1 MSFTKRVLDIT
12 AALFG
17 MVLLSPLMLAIAL
30 AIRWRMGSPVMFRQR
45 RPGYRG
51 RPFTMLKFRTMTGGD
66 TGATRHSDAERL
78 TPLGSRLRSY
88 SLDEL
93 PQLWNVLKGEMSL
106 VGPRPLLMEYLGRY
120 TPEQARRHNA
130 KPGIT
135 GWAQVQ
141 GRQEIPFSK
150 RLELDVWYV
159 DHQSLSLDL
168 RILWMTLTKML
179 GGSGVQLGQ
188 DVRSVDDLGLH
199 PVTHKREGLHDE
211 PWRCRTPRTRTQ
223 RR

>member
-1 MSFTKRVLDIT
+1 MSGFTKRVLDIT

-30 AIRWRMGSPVMFRQR
+30 SIRWKMGRPVMFRQR

-51 RPFTMLKFRTMTGGD
+51 RPFTMLKFRTMTEGD
-66 TGATRHSDAERL
+66 TAATHHSDADRL
-78 TPLGSRLRSY
+78 TPLGSRLRSH

-93 PQLWNVLKGEMSL
+93 PQLWNVLQGEMSL

-141 GRQEIPFSK
+141 GRQEIPFSR

-159 DHQSLSLDL
+159 DHQSFSLDL

-188 DVRSVDDLGLH
+188 DVRLVDDVGLH
-199 PVTHKREGLHDE
+199 PVTRKREGLND
-211 PWRCRTPRTRTQ
+211 
-223 RR
+223 